1 MGTKTLYRYIAV
13 LALAST
19 VLIGGMLAVS
29 FTHGGVTAQ
38 DFETFAAPESYARSM
53 AQVET
58 PLRAIITFDDL
69 FLVTYTAT
77 FVMLAISLKDK
88 ENSWLVAVALGALLI
103 TTYLDIQENNDLIT
117 FMNMAKAGITP
128 TAEMLHSRAG
138 LSSIKFFSSYLSFFL
153 FAFVL
158 PQKTA
163 LEKFLRWSL
172 WVGFLPLGVLVY
184 TYPHPLFSLGRFL
197 FMFAGLAML
206 SWIFYLRSKK

>member
-1 MGTKTLYRYIAV
+1 MKTKTLYRYIAV

-19 VLIGGMLAVS
+19 VLIGGMLAIS
-29 FTHGGVTAQ
+29 FTHGGTTAQ
-38 DFETFAAPESYARSM
+38 DFETFAEPEAYTRDITHAE
-53 AQVET
+53 A

-77 FVMLAISLKDK
+77 FVMLAIGLKDK
-88 ENSWLVAVALGALLI
+88 ENSLLVAIALGALLV

-117 FMNMAKAGITP
+117 FLNMAKAGITP
-128 TAEMLHSRAG
+128 TVDMLHSRAG

-158 PQKTA
+158 PQKTT